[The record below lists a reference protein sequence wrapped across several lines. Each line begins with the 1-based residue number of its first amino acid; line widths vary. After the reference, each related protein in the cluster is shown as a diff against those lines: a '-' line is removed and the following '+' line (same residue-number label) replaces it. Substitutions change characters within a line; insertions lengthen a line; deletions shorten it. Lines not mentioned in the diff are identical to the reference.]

1 MNRPNLVESN
11 KHIFGTYAVMAM
23 NNVQLVFEHIRKMA
37 CLPENIDESYRP
49 EDLWTHPVMAELLK
63 AKKGEPTDNATIQL
77 IVDKMLDQFPFLR
90 IMGENQRAYRSKKDD
105 KKDSKKS
112 TAEKMLGAEDIYNVM
127 NSVLRVVKAYRDA
140 TAVSYTHLTLPTT
153 YTV

>member
-37 CLPENIDESYRP
+37 GLPENTHETYRP

-63 AKKGEPTDNATIQL
+63 AKNGEAIL
-77 IVDKMLDQFPFLR
+77 AFEGYK
-90 IMGENQRAYRSKKDD
+90 SKAGCKNGIE
-105 KKDSKKS
+105 S
-112 TAEKMLGAEDIYNVM
+112 
-127 NSVLRVVKAYRDA
+127 VVKNADSD
-140 TAVSYTHLTLPTT
+140 V
-153 YTV
+153 VKVEE

>member
-23 NNVQLVFEHIRKMA
+23 NNVQLVFDHIRKMA

-105 KKDSKKS
+105 KKD
-112 TAEKMLGAEDIYNVM
+112 
-127 NSVLRVVKAYRDA
+127 
-140 TAVSYTHLTLPTT
+140 
-153 YTV
+153 